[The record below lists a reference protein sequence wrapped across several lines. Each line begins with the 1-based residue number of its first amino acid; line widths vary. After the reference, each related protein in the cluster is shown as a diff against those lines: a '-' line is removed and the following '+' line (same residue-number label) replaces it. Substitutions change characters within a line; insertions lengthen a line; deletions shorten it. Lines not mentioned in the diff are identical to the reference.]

1 RSERLAGRDDR
12 ARQAYEEFLAFW
24 NDADPSLQPLID
36 ARREVAVLQTPRQA
50 PSAVVPRD
58 ERGSR
63 CRRRRATSS
72 DVERIEPSTTLPRC
86 APGGHVAT
94 PTSSGRIVIAG
105 DGDSKL
111 GL

>member
-1 RSERLAGRDDR
+1 MKNGADAAAQFQSILDHRGGENADAPLYPLAALGLARSERLAGRDDR

-58 ERGSR
+58 ER
-63 CRRRRATSS
+63 
-72 DVERIEPSTTLPRC
+72 
-86 APGGHVAT
+86 
-94 PTSSGRIVIAG
+94 
-105 DGDSKL
+105 
-111 GL
+111 